1 MTLEQWRSITKTS
14 IGNKYV
20 NLDLIHSLVDESD
33 DRDFNRL
40 PDHAAQISELIA
52 TVNIHTSQL
61 SAIRIRHKFHASEL
75 NELSTIVNMYTAEI
89 SELKSALDGEIDN
102 LRILFIKLKA

>member
-1 MTLEQWRSITKTS
+1 MTLEQWRSIIKTG

-20 NLDLIHSLVDESD
+20 NLDFTYSRVEESD

-40 PDHAAQISELIA
+40 PDHAAQISELTA
-52 TVNIHTSQL
+52 TVNIHTLQL
-61 SAIRIRHKFHASEL
+61 SAIWICHEFHPSQL
-75 NELSTIVNMYTAEI
+75 NELGTNVNMYTAEI

-102 LRILFIKLKA
+102 LRILFIKLNA